1 MQFSVLIA
9 TRNRPELFERA
20 IASVLANRDADFE
33 VIVIDD
39 GTVPPFSE
47 QLDRLEARLVAA
59 EGERV
64 RFYHLPHRERGHGQS
79 YVLNYAVSLA
89 LGDYVCFL
97 DDDDYWIDPGHL
109 ARAGRI
115 VQRGAA
121 RPVDLLFFD
130 QTAFERG
137 IQIDRPIWLEDL
149 GPRLAIE
156 AVPDSEGA
164 YDVSVGQLLTAAGHG
179 HVNTTIVRRAF
190 YAAVDGFDDEIR
202 YECDRD
208 FFLRAIDRAKLI
220 KYAPRVVSR
229 HNVPD
234 PSAGQNMSTIVTK
247 MEKLR
252 FRLSVLEKA
261 ADGSRHASIREYA
274 RRHKAYTL
282 KHLAL
287 AAYAAG
293 DSNQARICAWRG
305 LRDDF
310 NFLWLF
316 FALYISIREH
326 ISSSIRRAARQ
337 KSLNI
342 GN

>member
-20 IASVLANRDADFE
+20 IASVLANRNADFE

-39 GTVPPFSE
+39 GTEPPFRE
-47 QLDRLEARLVAA
+47 QLDRLEARLVAT

-64 RFYHLPHRERGHGQS
+64 RFHHLPHRERGHGQS
-79 YVLNYAVSLA
+79 YVLNYAVDLA

-97 DDDDYWIDPGHL
+97 DDDDYWIDPDHL

-115 VQRGAA
+115 IHRAA
-121 RPVDLLFFD
+121 VRPVDLLFFD
-130 QTAFERG
+130 QTAFERD

-156 AVPDSEGA
+156 AAPDSEGA
-164 YDVSVGQLLTAAGHG
+164 YDVSVEQLLTAAGHG

-190 YAAVDGFDDEIR
+190 YAAVGGFDDEIR

-208 FFLRAIDRAKLI
+208 FYLRAIDAAKLI
-220 KYAPRVVSR
+220 KYVPSVMSR

-234 PSAGQNMSTIVTK
+234 PAAGQNMSTIVTK
-247 MEKLR
+247 IEKLR

-261 ADGSRHASIREYA
+261 ADGSMHLAIRDYA

-282 KHLAL
+282 KHLSL

-293 DSNQARICAWRG
+293 DLDQARTYAWRG
-305 LRDDF
+305 LRYDF
-310 NFLWLF
+310 NFLWLLF
-316 FALYISIREH
+316 SLYINIREH
-326 ISSSIRRAARQ
+326 VSSSIRRAGRQ